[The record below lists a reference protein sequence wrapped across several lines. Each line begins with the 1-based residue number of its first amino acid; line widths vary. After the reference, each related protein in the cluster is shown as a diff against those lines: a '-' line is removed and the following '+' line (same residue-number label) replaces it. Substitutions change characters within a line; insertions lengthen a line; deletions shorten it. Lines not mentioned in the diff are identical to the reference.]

1 MNSKFVPED
10 KARFILLVLLQ
21 AIYILIP
28 SVDFL
33 QFRNPTISGKFI
45 AFLFLIEITTLVF
58 FITQLITKKTV
69 SITLIDLLLA
79 AVFGYITLNRYVFQP
94 SYGFSIRYYELFCL
108 AILYMIL
115 KSPGNKSFYYSL
127 FIAVVIGANI
137 QLIIGFL
144 QLYGLIKPNNEF
156 LKVTG
161 GFFNSGPY
169 AGYLAAVFPISLYI
183 IKNLAPK
190 NIVRSLLLFNII
202 GCICLIP
209 VLKSRACYLAI
220 ICSIVFIYR
229 NEIVSIARM
238 GIKNKIIK
246 YLSLALIPIAI
257 TGAAYFIF
265 TLKKE
270 SSEGRFL
277 ILKTSSAMLAD
288 KPLLGFGYDRFRTNY
303 MNYQAEY
310 FVNHP
315 NKKET
320 TLASNTVYAFN
331 EPLQFSI
338 ENGIP
343 GLILLLV
350 AAYYLLK
357 YTNKKS
363 DISLIAQSGLL
374 SVVVFSL
381 FSYPSEILP
390 IKLLFFLY
398 ISVLAADYE
407 SPVKITLNLQKYIAV
422 ILFLSAAGCFYQSV
436 TETLKWTRSYMT
448 WEKAWSDLKNA
459 RYTEG
464 EKKLS
469 TIYPVFET
477 NGDFLTDYGLAL
489 FLTKNYTQG
498 INVLEQSKKYTNNS
512 VVEATLGNCQKAIR
526 DYTNA
531 EKSYLAASNM
541 TPNSFYNKHLLFA
554 LYRENSQNEKAAN
567 TAKGILSLEIKVP
580 SEETAQIRNEAKFFL
595 KEHAIPYVE

>member
-1 MNSKFVPED
+1 MNSKFVPEG
-10 KARFILLVLLQ
+10 KARSILLILLQ
-21 AIYILIP
+21 VIYILIP

-33 QFRNPTISGKFI
+33 PFRNPTISGKFI
-45 AFLFLIEITTLVF
+45 AFLFLVEITALVF
-58 FITQLITKKTV
+58 FITQLIMKKTI
-69 SITLIDLLLA
+69 SLTLIDLLLA

-94 SYGFSIRYYELFCL
+94 SYGFSIRYYELICL
-108 AILYMIL
+108 AILYIIL
-115 KSPGNKSFYYSL
+115 RSPGNKSFYYSL

-137 QLIIGFL
+137 QLVIGFL
-144 QLYGLIKPNNEF
+144 QLYGLIKPNNDF

-190 NIVRSLLLFNII
+190 NTVRYLLLFNII

-209 VLKSRACYLAI
+209 ALRSRACYLAI
-220 ICSIVFIYR
+220 ICSIVFIYK
-229 NEIVSIARM
+229 NEIVSITRM
-238 GIKNKIIK
+238 AIKNTVIK
-246 YLSLALIPIAI
+246 YLALALVPIAI
-257 TGAAYFIF
+257 TGVAYFTLI
-265 TLKKE
+265 LKKE

-288 KPLLGFGYDRFRTNY
+288 KPLLGFGFDRFRTNY

-310 FVNHP
+310 FVAHP

-343 GLILLLV
+343 GLVLLLV

-357 YTNKKS
+357 YANKKS
-363 DISLIAQSGLL
+363 DIALIAQSGLL
-374 SVVVFSL
+374 SVFVFSL

-398 ISVLAADYE
+398 ISILAADYK
-407 SPVKITLNLQKYIAV
+407 SPFKITLNLQKYIAV
-422 ILFLSAAGCFYQSV
+422 ILSLSAAGGFYQSA
-436 TETLKWTRSYMT
+436 TGTLRWTRSYIV
-448 WEKAWSDLKNA
+448 WGKAWSDLKNA
-459 RYTEG
+459 HYTES

-489 FLTKNYTQG
+489 FLTKNYPRG
-498 INVLEQSKKYTNNS
+498 INVLEQAKKYTNNA
-512 VVEATLGNCQKAIR
+512 VVETTLGNCQKAIR

-531 EKSYLAASNM
+531 EKSYLTASNM
-541 TPNSFYNKHLLFA
+541 TPNSFYNKHLLLA
-554 LYRENSQNEKAAN
+554 LYQENSQNEKAIT
-567 TAKGILSLEIKVP
+567 TAEGILSLQIKVA
-580 SEETAQIRNEAKFFL
+580 SQETNQIRNEAKFFL